1 MKEQSLQLI
10 NMPEAVS
17 TALGDSQVTLLAASP
32 SEVKAFN
39 RALNRLL
46 WHGTESGTPEEQALH
61 RTHAQQWALRQLEV
75 LSLDPDQSLSPL
87 RIVLTTLYIASP
99 SASEAAQIVPQALS
113 HANFIKGLVTLV
125 EESSPDIRM
134 ISRHQSQQELR
145 EALQTADRDANYHR
159 LRHLT
164 RHQEADIAPDAC
176 VAILLLTAFAPAEVS
191 RLIQEKRDVLFSFAV
206 QRLLGSQ
213 SVQLALSVN
222 NVTFKYFSVC
232 SLADCPAAQVPEAT
246 VADIATLHVQV
257 AQTERWRGWIMDL
270 ARYPHEDTVTEMA
283 LPIALAQLNAMHWA
297 AFIDAVELWTLPS
310 TANAVARLLV
320 PFIQTKGVEDS
331 REMWRL
337 AFTRWDNWDYGHK
350 EAGTGLTA
358 PSTCSFDFP
367 VAVYYASLPEVEIK
381 AEIEKLQVEIA
392 CVEQTW
398 FPAKSSLL
406 NERNRLS
413 SRVRLVKHALT
424 LLHPPSEGLHALPPA
439 INPESEFAGV
449 RYEFY
454 DAHAR

>member
-1 MKEQSLQLI
+1 MKEPSLQSI
-10 NMPEAVS
+10 DMPKAVS
-17 TALGDSQVTLLAASP
+17 TALEDSQGKLRSASP

-46 WHGTESGTPEEQALH
+46 WHGTEFSTPEEQASH
-61 RTHAQQWALRQLEV
+61 RVHAQQWALRQLEV
-75 LSLDPDQSLSPL
+75 LALDPDQSLSSL
-87 RIVLTTLYIASP
+87 RIVLTTLHIASA
-99 SASEAAQIVPQALS
+99 SASEAAQIVPQSLS
-113 HANFIKGLVTLV
+113 AANFIKGLVTLV
-125 EESSPDIRM
+125 EEASHYIRV
-134 ISRHQSQQELR
+134 ISRHQSQQEWR
-145 EALQTADRDANYHR
+145 DALQTADRDANYHR

-164 RHQEADIAPDAC
+164 RHQEADMAPDAC

-191 RLIQEKRDVLFSFAV
+191 RMIHEKRDVLFSLAV

-232 SLADCPAAQVPEAT
+232 SLADSPASQVSETT
-246 VADIATLHVQV
+246 VADIAKLHVQV
-257 AQTERWRGWIMDL
+257 AQTDSWRGWIMDL
-270 ARYPHEDTVTEMA
+270 ARFPHEDTVTEMA
-283 LPIALAQLNAMHWA
+283 LPIALAQLNATHWA

-310 TANAVARLLV
+310 TANAVGRLLV
-320 PFIQTKGVEDS
+320 PFMQIKGADDS

-337 AFTRWDNWDYGHK
+337 AFTRWDSWNYGYK
-350 EAGTGLTA
+350 EAGPGLTS

-367 VAVYYASLPEVEIK
+367 VAVYYASLPECEIE

-392 CVEQTW
+392 CIEQTW
-398 FPAKSSLL
+398 FADKGSLL
-406 NERNRLS
+406 NQRNRLS

-424 LLHPPSEGLHALPPA
+424 LLYPPSEGSHALPPT
-439 INPESEFAGV
+439 IIPESEFAGV
-449 RYEFY
+449 RYEFH